1 MFLKQVLQTEW
12 LKRTE
17 IYYFIGL
24 ECWCL
29 KSGFQQGQA
38 PFEMCRRE
46 SFLVPSDVCQQ
57 SLALLPGKGITPFS
71 ASLSHGCLCF
81 LCLCAHVAFSSYGTS
96 PVGLVLKLLQSCP
109 TLCNTMDYSLPDFFH
124 GILQARIL
132 EWVAMP
138 SSRGSFQPRV
148 QTWATYDWI
157 RVTSNDFIL
166 TSWHLQRLYF

>member
-17 IYYFIGL
+17 VYYFIGL

-109 TLCNTMDYSLPDFFH
+109 TLCNLMGCSPPWDSVH
-124 GILQARIL
+124 GIFQAKIL
-132 EWVAMP
+132 VWIAISFSKG
-138 SSRGSFQPRV
+138 SSQPRARTRV
-148 QTWATYDWI
+148 SYVSCIGRQTVY
-157 RVTSNDFIL
+157 
-166 TSWHLQRLYF
+166 H